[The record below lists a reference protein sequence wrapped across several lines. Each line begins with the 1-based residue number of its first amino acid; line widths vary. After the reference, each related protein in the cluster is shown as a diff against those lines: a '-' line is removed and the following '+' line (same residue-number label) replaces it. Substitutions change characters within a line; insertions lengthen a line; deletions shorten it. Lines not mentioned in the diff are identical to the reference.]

1 MVSNGF
7 NLTYKQMQ
15 LSIEEKAGFLMD
27 FLQWL
32 AEQDYHMGYV
42 GRNEPGSSPLVLP
55 NYAQLMADY
64 LNLDWGQALALARL
78 PAIENRLIDPGRIV
92 DETPPMPTAEDL
104 VQAFIL
110 SRQTFRH

>member
-1 MVSNGF
+1 MNPLNISPEAKA
-7 NLTYKQMQ
+7 NL
-15 LSIEEKAGFLMD
+15 SMD

-32 AEQDYHMGYV
+32 SEQNYRIHQ
-42 GRNEPGSSPLVLP
+42 PLCNDLLGLP
-55 NYAQLMADY
+55 IQVNYPQLMADY

-78 PAIENRLIDPGRIV
+78 PAIENRLINPGRNV